1 MKHHLES
8 LLAHALA
15 QLQAIG
21 ALPIDLAVEAK
32 VERARDR
39 QHGDFASNVA
49 MGLAKSARRKP
60 RELAEAIVAAMPDS
74 QAVHKVE
81 IAGPG
86 IINFFLAPGAYHDTV
101 TAILQAGAR
110 YGSSTIGNLLPIL
123 VEFGSA
129 YPTGPLHVGHGRGAA
144 YCAAVASLL
153 DAAGFR
159 VHREYY
165 VNDAGRQMDILAAS
179 VWLRYLEL
187 LGEHFAFPSNGYKG
201 AFVRDIA
208 ASLLDIH
215 GDIFH
220 RAAAVVMRE
229 IPADDCVGGDKEE
242 HIDALISRAKSLLGD
257 ADYRTVFD

>member
-32 VERARDR
+32 VERA
-39 QHGDFASNVA
+39 
-49 MGLAKSARRKP
+49 KSARRKP
-60 RELAEAIVAAMPDS
+60 RELAEAIVAALPAS

-86 IINFFLAPGAYHDTV
+86 FINFFLASGAYHDTV

-110 YGSSTIGNLLPIL
+110 YGTSTIGNQLSIQ
-123 VEFGSA
+123 VEFVSA
-129 YPTGPLHVGHGRGAA
+129 NPTGPLHVGHGRGAA
-144 YCAAVASLL
+144 YGAAVASLL

-201 AFVRDIA
+201 AYVRDIA
-208 ASLLDIH
+208 ASLLDILVEN
-215 GDIFH
+215 FH
-220 RAAAVVMRE
+220 RAAAEVMRD
-229 IPADDCVGGDKEE
+229 IPSD
-242 HIDALISRAKSLLGD
+242 
-257 ADYRTVFD
+257 

>member
-60 RELAEAIVAAMPDS
+60 RELAEAIVAALPAS

-86 IINFFLAPGAYHDTV
+86 FINFFLASGAYHDTV

-110 YGSSTIGNLLPIL
+110 YGTSTIGNQLSIQ
-123 VEFGSA
+123 VEFVP
-129 YPTGPLHVGHGRGAA
+129 PTPPVR
-144 YCAAVASLL
+144 CT
-153 DAAGFR
+153 
-159 VHREYY
+159 
-165 VNDAGRQMDILAAS
+165 S
-179 VWLRYLEL
+179 VT
-187 LGEHFAFPSNGYKG
+187 
-201 AFVRDIA
+201 
-208 ASLLDIH
+208 
-215 GDIFH
+215 
-220 RAAAVVMRE
+220 AAAPPMAR
-229 IPADDCVGGDKEE
+229 
-242 HIDALISRAKSLLGD
+242 RW
-257 ADYRTVFD
+257 